1 MRGRGLLLKFNV
13 GEVVGYGK
21 DTTATIIAIQH
32 YENTHHS
39 TTSYLTDKHVW
50 VPEEVLDEIPA

>member
-1 MRGRGLLLKFNV
+1 MTTFKFNV

-32 YENTHHS
+32 YETYHHRS
-39 TTSYLTDKHVW
+39 TVYLTDKLVW
-50 VPEEVLDEIPA
+50 VPEEVLDEIPS